1 MGDKRNITI
10 TVDDET
16 AEWVRVEAAR
26 RGTSMSQFVGEL
38 LAEERS
44 TREGYDAAGQ
54 RFLSREP
61 QPLSEE
67 GETYPSRQ
75 KIHER

>member
-1 MGDKRNITI
+1 MGEKRNITI

-16 AEWVRVEAAR
+16 AQWVRVEAAR

-44 TREGYDAAGQ
+44 ERTGYDAAAQ

-61 QPLSEE
+61 RILSEE
-67 GETYPSRQ
+67 GGSYPTREEL
-75 KIHER
+75 HDL